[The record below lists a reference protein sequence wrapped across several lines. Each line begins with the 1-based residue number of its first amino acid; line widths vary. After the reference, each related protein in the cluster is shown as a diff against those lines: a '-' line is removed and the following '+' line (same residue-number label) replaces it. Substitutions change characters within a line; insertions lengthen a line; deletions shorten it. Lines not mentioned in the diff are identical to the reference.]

1 MRLDATDLRY
11 ITSQEFRV
19 LTAVE
24 MGSKN
29 HEVVPSSLAAQI
41 CGLHHSGINKLLGSL
56 AKRNLIARVQNT
68 KYDGYRLT
76 YGGYDYLALRAFSK
90 RDSVAAVGRRI
101 GVGKESDIMIVSSPD
116 QEQRVLKIHRLGRIS
131 FRAIKEKRDYMG
143 KRKSASWMY
152 MSRLA
157 AAKEYAFMKILHE
170 HGFPV
175 PQPIDQ
181 ARHCIVMSYIDA
193 FPLRQ
198 IAVLPPDQ
206 IPLLYSALMKLI
218 VRLARAGLI
227 HGDFNEF
234 NLLIREV
241 TSPSDDEY
249 ESDSAR
255 AAAPT
260 ESRAKNA
267 PRHDQPEPSQ
277 QHNANGLKV
286 DRALGH
292 EVERG
297 NGFERVI
304 APASL
309 QTAGQQGQELSESES
324 GSESEEE
331 EEEEG
336 HHDDDADAASD
347 GQVHLG
353 DDVTV
358 EPILIDFPQM
368 VSINHENAEYYFDR
382 DVECV
387 RRFFRKRFRYQS
399 DEFPR
404 FQDVVPEFARQQ
416 TKLPKPASDAEHAQ
430 DNDKPIVANGDIRLD
445 LLAKASGFGGSKQD
459 RELEQVS
466 VLHHEGVL
474 RFILR
479 QSSVTDHKLP
489 PDQFPQ
495 YMSSLRLS
503 TTEGMIEVAGSED
516 EGDEDLSDIE
526 DDDSDQGR
534 DSDDQEGTEE
544 DDDGS
549 DADAAQDRDDGLSR
563 QERKAAKAAAASAVK
578 PSRGAARKAM
588 LDGDDSKIAQLVASD
603 RAKAVRRAEKHHG
616 RKAHA
621 GKGGRAHAGG
631 KAKTGKARMINDSMD
646 F

>member
-11 ITSQEFRV
+11 ISSQEFRV
-19 LTAVE
+19 LTAIE

-90 RDSVAAVGRRI
+90 RDSIAAVGRRI
-101 GVGKESDIMIVSSPD
+101 GVGKESDIMIVSSPE

-241 TSPSDDEY
+241 STASDEEY
-249 ESDSAR
+249 DSDSAG
-255 AAAPT
+255 APPARDPQPSSS
-260 ESRAKNA
+260 SRRDPTDSA
-267 PRHDQPEPSQ
+267 Q
-277 QHNANGLKV
+277 QDTLEAEL
-286 DRALGH
+286 AEGH
-292 EVERG
+292 QIERG
-297 NGFERVI
+297 NGFERVV
-304 APASL
+304 APAQSQL
-309 QTAGQQGQELSESES
+309 PDVDDVDDVSDEVDQED
-324 GSESEEE
+324 EEE
-331 EEEEG
+331 
-336 HHDDDADAASD
+336 DDDDEAASETSER
-347 GQVHLG
+347 QIHLG

-387 RRFFRKRFRYQS
+387 RRFFRKRFRYHS

-404 FQDVVPEFARQQ
+404 FQDVVPEFVRKQ
-416 TKLPKPASDAEHAQ
+416 TKLPKSAPQPQDVDQDAVNNVQ
-430 DNDKPIVANGDIRLD
+430 TGDVRLD

-459 RELEQVS
+459 RELEQ
-466 VLHHEGVL
+466 
-474 RFILR
+474 
-479 QSSVTDHKLP
+479 
-489 PDQFPQ
+489 

-503 TTEGMIEVAGSED
+503 TTQGMIEVADSSPES
-516 EGDEDLSDIE
+516 GDEVDSDE
-526 DDDSDQGR
+526 QDEEEDSDQEDGE
-534 DSDDQEGTEE
+534 DEDESSEDDEE
-544 DDDGS
+544 DDEQGS
-549 DADAAQDRDDGLSR
+549 DAEVSR
-563 QERKAAKAAAASAVK
+563 KARKAAQASANGVK
-578 PSRGAARKAM
+578 PSRGAARKAL

-603 RAKAVRRAEKHHG
+603 RAKATRRAEKHHG
-616 RKAHA
+616 KKAHA

-631 KAKTGKARMINDSMD
+631 KAKTGKARMISDSMD

>member
-11 ITSQEFRV
+11 ISSQEFRV

-29 HEVVPSSLAAQI
+29 HQVVPSSLAAQI

-157 AAKEYAFMKILHE
+157 AAKEYAFMKILYE

-175 PQPIDQ
+175 PRPIDQ

-241 TSPSDDEY
+241 TNNSDDEY
-249 ESDSAR
+249 ESDSGRPVAAKEPQQHSASR
-255 AAAPT
+255 RDQLAAPSNPT
-260 ESRAKNA
+260 DAGLEA
-267 PRHDQPEPSQ
+267 DLTQGQ
-277 QHNANGLKV
+277 QI
-286 DRALGH
+286 
-292 EVERG
+292 ERG

-304 APASL
+304 ASSSSS
-309 QTAGQQGQELSESES
+309 QTQDKED
-324 GSESEEE
+324 EEE
-331 EEEEG
+331 ESDSEDQEEDEE
-336 HHDDDADAASD
+336 DAASE

-368 VSINHENAEYYFDR
+368 VSINHENAEYYFER

-387 RRFFRKRFRYQS
+387 RRFFRKRFRYHS

-404 FQDVVPEFARQQ
+404 FQDVVPEYARKQ
-416 TKLPKPASDAEHAQ
+416 TKPKPTTDVGEAVDEAGSVAAEA
-430 DNDKPIVANGDIRLD
+430 GDVRLD

-459 RELEQVS
+459 RELEQ
-466 VLHHEGVL
+466 
-474 RFILR
+474 
-479 QSSVTDHKLP
+479 
-489 PDQFPQ
+489 
-495 YMSSLRLS
+495 
-503 TTEGMIEVAGSED
+503 
-516 EGDEDLSDIE
+516 
-526 DDDSDQGR
+526 
-534 DSDDQEGTEE
+534 
-544 DDDGS
+544 
-549 DADAAQDRDDGLSR
+549 
-563 QERKAAKAAAASAVK
+563 
-578 PSRGAARKAM
+578 
-588 LDGDDSKIAQLVASD
+588 
-603 RAKAVRRAEKHHG
+603 
-616 RKAHA
+616 
-621 GKGGRAHAGG
+621 
-631 KAKTGKARMINDSMD
+631 
-646 F
+646 

>member
-11 ITSQEFRV
+11 ISSQEFRV

-29 HEVVPSSLAAQI
+29 HQVVPSTLAAQI

-101 GVGKESDIMIVSSPD
+101 GVGKESDIMIVSSPH

-157 AAKEYAFMKILHE
+157 AAKEYAFMKILHQ

-181 ARHCIVMSYIDA
+181 ARHCIVMSFIDA

-198 IAVLPPDQ
+198 IALLPPDQ

-241 TSPSDDEY
+241 ANPSDDEY
-249 ESDSAR
+249 ESDSNR
-255 AAAPT
+255 AQSANV
-260 ESRAKNA
+260 S
-267 PRHDQPEPSQ
+267 QPKSTSTRQ
-277 QHNANGLKV
+277 QLEAQQNQPGLE
-286 DRALGH
+286 AELAEGQ
-292 EVERG
+292 EIERG
-297 NGFERVI
+297 KGFQRIV

-309 QTAGQQGQELSESES
+309 QVTDDSEDQHLQE
-324 GSESEEE
+324 GSEEQEE
-331 EEEEG
+331 
-336 HHDDDADAASD
+336 DDQQDAASD

-353 DDVTV
+353 NDVTV

-387 RRFFRKRFRYQS
+387 RRFFRKRFRYHS
-399 DEFPR
+399 DEYPR
-404 FQDVVPEFARQQ
+404 FQDVVPEHARKQ
-416 TKLPKPASDAEHAQ
+416 TKLPKTAPDAQNGEQACPAPESAD
-430 DNDKPIVANGDIRLD
+430 VRLD
-445 LLAKASGFGGSKQD
+445 LLAKASGFSGTKED
-459 RELEQVS
+459 RELEQ
-466 VLHHEGVL
+466 
-474 RFILR
+474 F
-479 QSSVTDHKLP
+479 
-489 PDQFPQ
+489 
-495 YMSSLRLS
+495 MSALRLS
-503 TTEGMIEVAGSED
+503 TTEGMIQIADSKDDED
-516 EGDEDLSDIE
+516 EDQDDEDE
-526 DDDSDQGR
+526 D
-534 DSDDQEGTEE
+534 EE
-544 DDDGS
+544 DVSQDGS
-549 DADAAQDRDDGLSR
+549 DRGDDRDQDNEDNPAESK
-563 QERKAAKAAAASAVK
+563 EDRKARKAAAAANGPK
-578 PSRGAARKAM
+578 ISRGAARKAA

-603 RAKAVRRAEKHHG
+603 RAKAARRAEKHHG

-631 KAKTGKARMINDSMD
+631 KAKTGKARMVSDSLD

>member
-11 ITSQEFRV
+11 ISSQEFRV

-29 HEVVPSSLAAQI
+29 HQVVPSTLAAQI

-157 AAKEYAFMKILHE
+157 AAKEYAFMKILHQ

-181 ARHCIVMSYIDA
+181 ARHCIVMSFIDA

-241 TSPSDDEY
+241 ANPSDDEY
-249 ESDSAR
+249 ESDSGR
-255 AAAPT
+255 AQP
-260 ESRAKNA
+260 AKVS
-267 PRHDQPEPSQ
+267 QPKSTSTRQ
-277 QHNANGLKV
+277 QLEAQQKQPGLE
-286 DRALGH
+286 AELG
-292 EVERG
+292 EGQEIERG
-297 NGFERVI
+297 KGVQRIV

-309 QTAGQQGQELSESES
+309 QVTDDSEDQHLQED
-324 GSESEEE
+324 SEEE
-331 EEEEG
+331 EE
-336 HHDDDADAASD
+336 DDQEDAASD

-387 RRFFRKRFRYQS
+387 RRFFRKRFRYHS
-399 DEFPR
+399 DEYPR
-404 FQDVVPEFARQQ
+404 FQDVVPEHARKQ
-416 TKLPKPASDAEHAQ
+416 TKLPKTAPDAQNGEQASPAPESGH
-430 DNDKPIVANGDIRLD
+430 VRLD
-445 LLAKASGFGGSKQD
+445 LLAKASGFSGTKED
-459 RELEQVS
+459 RELEQ
-466 VLHHEGVL
+466 
-474 RFILR
+474 F
-479 QSSVTDHKLP
+479 
-489 PDQFPQ
+489 
-495 YMSSLRLS
+495 MSALRLS
-503 TTEGMIEVAGSED
+503 TTEGMIQVADSKDDEDEDQDDEDED
-516 EGDEDLSDIE
+516 EGDDCQDGSD
-526 DDDSDQGR
+526 G
-534 DSDDQEGTEE
+534 GG
-544 DDDGS
+544 DDDG
-549 DADAAQDRDDGLSR
+549 DQDNEHDPAESKED
-563 QERKAAKAAAASAVK
+563 RKARKAAAAANGPK
-578 PSRGAARKAM
+578 ISRGAARKAA

-603 RAKAVRRAEKHHG
+603 RAKAARRAEKHHG

-631 KAKTGKARMINDSMD
+631 KAKTGKARMVSDSLD

>member
-11 ITSQEFRV
+11 ISSQEFRV

-241 TSPSDDEY
+241 TNPSDDEY
-249 ESDSAR
+249 ESDSGR
-255 AAAPT
+255 APQASDTQSKSASRRDQDDAA
-260 ESRAKNA
+260 
-267 PRHDQPEPSQ
+267 HQPKDVGLEAALADGQ
-277 QHNANGLKV
+277 QI
-286 DRALGH
+286 
-292 EVERG
+292 ERG
-297 NGFERVI
+297 KGFERVI
-304 APASL
+304 APASS
-309 QTAGQQGQELSESES
+309 QTQDHGEVEQSESED
-324 GSESEEE
+324 GMND
-331 EEEEG
+331 
-336 HHDDDADAASD
+336 DDDADAASE

-368 VSINHENAEYYFDR
+368 VSINHENAE
-382 DVECV
+382 
-387 RRFFRKRFRYQS
+387 
-399 DEFPR
+399 
-404 FQDVVPEFARQQ
+404 
-416 TKLPKPASDAEHAQ
+416 
-430 DNDKPIVANGDIRLD
+430 
-445 LLAKASGFGGSKQD
+445 
-459 RELEQVS
+459 
-466 VLHHEGVL
+466 
-474 RFILR
+474 
-479 QSSVTDHKLP
+479 
-489 PDQFPQ
+489 
-495 YMSSLRLS
+495 
-503 TTEGMIEVAGSED
+503 
-516 EGDEDLSDIE
+516 
-526 DDDSDQGR
+526 
-534 DSDDQEGTEE
+534 
-544 DDDGS
+544 
-549 DADAAQDRDDGLSR
+549 
-563 QERKAAKAAAASAVK
+563 
-578 PSRGAARKAM
+578 
-588 LDGDDSKIAQLVASD
+588 
-603 RAKAVRRAEKHHG
+603 
-616 RKAHA
+616 
-621 GKGGRAHAGG
+621 
-631 KAKTGKARMINDSMD
+631 
-646 F
+646 

>member
-11 ITSQEFRV
+11 ISSQEFRV

-41 CGLHHSGINKLLGSL
+41 CSLHHSGINKLLGSL

-241 TSPSDDEY
+241 TNHSDDEY
-249 ESDSAR
+249 ESDSGR
-255 AAAPT
+255 PAPSK
-260 ESRAKNA
+260 EPQAHSASR
-267 PRHDQPEPSQ
+267 RDQLVDPSQ
-277 QHNANGLKV
+277 KTDAGLEA
-286 DRALGH
+286 DLAEGQQI
-292 EVERG
+292 ERG

-304 APASL
+304 APTSSSQSADP
-309 QTAGQQGQELSESES
+309 TEEEESS
-324 GSESEEE
+324 DSEEE
-331 EEEEG
+331 DDG
-336 HHDDDADAASD
+336 HDDDAASE

-399 DEFPR
+399 EEFPR
-404 FQDVVPEFARQQ
+404 FQDVVPKYARKQ
-416 TKLPKPASDAEHAQ
+416 TKLPKTTADAEAVDKANDTTSAQ
-430 DNDKPIVANGDIRLD
+430 TGDVRLD

-459 RELEQVS
+459 RELEQ
-466 VLHHEGVL
+466 
-474 RFILR
+474 
-479 QSSVTDHKLP
+479 
-489 PDQFPQ
+489 

-503 TTEGMIEVAGSED
+503 TTAGMIEVADS
-516 EGDEDLSDIE
+516 GDEDESFGE
-526 DDDSDQGR
+526 DDDSID
-534 DSDDQEGTEE
+534 DDDEEESDDETDSADEQ
-544 DDDGS
+544 DDDGLT
-549 DADAAQDRDDGLSR
+549 RK
-563 QERKAAKAAAASAVK
+563 ERKALKSAASANSIK
-578 PSRGAARKAM
+578 PSRGAARKAL

-603 RAKAVRRAEKHHG
+603 RAKAARRAEKHHG
-616 RKAHA
+616 RKTHA

-631 KAKTGKARMINDSMD
+631 KAKTGKARMISDSMD

>member
-1 MRLDATDLRY
+1 MKFFRLTKISFRKFLFALQLDHHHHLVYPSLDTHSPSHASTMRLDATDLRY
-11 ITSQEFRV
+11 ISSQEFRV

-157 AAKEYAFMKILHE
+157 AAKEYAFMKILYE

-241 TSPSDDEY
+241 ADPSDDEY
-249 ESDSAR
+249 ESD
-255 AAAPT
+255 AAKPAPVK
-260 ESRAKNA
+260 ESRSDSVSK
-267 PRHDQPEPSQ
+267 RDQAVTPPQRGDAGLEAELQNRQ
-277 QHNANGLKV
+277 QI
-286 DRALGH
+286 
-292 EVERG
+292 ERG
-297 NGFERVI
+297 NGFERVF
-304 APASL
+304 APTSL
-309 QTAGQQGQELSESES
+309 SHTSDPTAEEDD
-324 GSESEEE
+324 GSESEQ
-331 EEEEG
+331 EEG
-336 HHDDDADAASD
+336 ADEDADSASV

-368 VSINHENAEYYFDR
+368 VSINHENAE
-382 DVECV
+382 
-387 RRFFRKRFRYQS
+387 
-399 DEFPR
+399 
-404 FQDVVPEFARQQ
+404 
-416 TKLPKPASDAEHAQ
+416 
-430 DNDKPIVANGDIRLD
+430 
-445 LLAKASGFGGSKQD
+445 
-459 RELEQVS
+459 
-466 VLHHEGVL
+466 
-474 RFILR
+474 
-479 QSSVTDHKLP
+479 
-489 PDQFPQ
+489 
-495 YMSSLRLS
+495 
-503 TTEGMIEVAGSED
+503 
-516 EGDEDLSDIE
+516 
-526 DDDSDQGR
+526 
-534 DSDDQEGTEE
+534 
-544 DDDGS
+544 
-549 DADAAQDRDDGLSR
+549 
-563 QERKAAKAAAASAVK
+563 
-578 PSRGAARKAM
+578 
-588 LDGDDSKIAQLVASD
+588 
-603 RAKAVRRAEKHHG
+603 
-616 RKAHA
+616 
-621 GKGGRAHAGG
+621 
-631 KAKTGKARMINDSMD
+631 
-646 F
+646 

>member
-1 MRLDATDLRY
+1 M
-11 ITSQEFRV
+11 

-29 HEVVPSSLAAQI
+29 HEVVPSTLVAQI

-76 YGGYDYLALRAFSK
+76 YGGYDYLALRAFSQ

-157 AAKEYAFMKILHE
+157 AAKEYAFMKILYE

-206 IPLLYSALMKLI
+206 VPLLYSALMKLI

-241 TSPSDDEY
+241 TNPSDDEY
-249 ESDSAR
+249 GSDSGR
-255 AAAPT
+255 APPAVKDPQSKSVSLQGGRRLPGEAGLVADVA
-260 ESRAKNA
+260 EG
-267 PRHDQPEPSQ
+267 Q
-277 QHNANGLKV
+277 QI
-286 DRALGH
+286 
-292 EVERG
+292 ERG
-297 NGFERVI
+297 KGFERLL
-304 APASL
+304 ASASA
-309 QTAGQQGQELSESES
+309 QTAEQAGAAGIEADEDLSED
-324 GSESEEE
+324 EEDDDPDR
-331 EEEEG
+331 
-336 HHDDDADAASD
+336 DDDAASE

-368 VSINHENAEYYFDR
+368 VSINHENAE
-382 DVECV
+382 
-387 RRFFRKRFRYQS
+387 
-399 DEFPR
+399 
-404 FQDVVPEFARQQ
+404 
-416 TKLPKPASDAEHAQ
+416 
-430 DNDKPIVANGDIRLD
+430 
-445 LLAKASGFGGSKQD
+445 
-459 RELEQVS
+459 
-466 VLHHEGVL
+466 
-474 RFILR
+474 
-479 QSSVTDHKLP
+479 
-489 PDQFPQ
+489 
-495 YMSSLRLS
+495 
-503 TTEGMIEVAGSED
+503 
-516 EGDEDLSDIE
+516 
-526 DDDSDQGR
+526 
-534 DSDDQEGTEE
+534 
-544 DDDGS
+544 
-549 DADAAQDRDDGLSR
+549 
-563 QERKAAKAAAASAVK
+563 
-578 PSRGAARKAM
+578 
-588 LDGDDSKIAQLVASD
+588 
-603 RAKAVRRAEKHHG
+603 
-616 RKAHA
+616 
-621 GKGGRAHAGG
+621 
-631 KAKTGKARMINDSMD
+631 
-646 F
+646 

>member
-11 ITSQEFRV
+11 ISSQEFRV
-19 LTAVE
+19 LTAIE

-29 HEVVPSSLAAQI
+29 HEVVPSTLAAQI

-90 RDSVAAVGRRI
+90 RDSIAAVGRRI

-157 AAKEYAFMKILHE
+157 AAKEYAFMKILYE

-181 ARHCIVMSYIDA
+181 ARHCIVMSFIDA

-206 IPLLYSALMKLI
+206 IAPLYSALMKLI

-241 TSPSDDEY
+241 SNSSDDEY
-249 ESDSAR
+249 EDG
-255 AAAPT
+255 PI
-260 ESRAKNA
+260 K
-267 PRHDQPEPSQ
+267 SQ
-277 QHNANGLKV
+277 QQQPKSSTTKAGDDAQQNDAGLEAELA
-286 DRALGH
+286 DGQQI
-292 EVERG
+292 ERG
-297 NGFERVI
+297 KGFERLV

-309 QTAGQQGQELSESES
+309 QTAEED
-324 GSESEEE
+324 SEEYSDEDSDDDE
-331 EEEEG
+331 EAE
-336 HHDDDADAASD
+336 DDDAASE

-353 DDVTV
+353 DDVTI

-368 VSINHENAEYYFDR
+368 VSVNHENAE
-382 DVECV
+382 
-387 RRFFRKRFRYQS
+387 
-399 DEFPR
+399 
-404 FQDVVPEFARQQ
+404 
-416 TKLPKPASDAEHAQ
+416 
-430 DNDKPIVANGDIRLD
+430 
-445 LLAKASGFGGSKQD
+445 
-459 RELEQVS
+459 
-466 VLHHEGVL
+466 
-474 RFILR
+474 
-479 QSSVTDHKLP
+479 
-489 PDQFPQ
+489 
-495 YMSSLRLS
+495 
-503 TTEGMIEVAGSED
+503 
-516 EGDEDLSDIE
+516 
-526 DDDSDQGR
+526 
-534 DSDDQEGTEE
+534 
-544 DDDGS
+544 
-549 DADAAQDRDDGLSR
+549 
-563 QERKAAKAAAASAVK
+563 
-578 PSRGAARKAM
+578 
-588 LDGDDSKIAQLVASD
+588 
-603 RAKAVRRAEKHHG
+603 
-616 RKAHA
+616 
-621 GKGGRAHAGG
+621 
-631 KAKTGKARMINDSMD
+631 
-646 F
+646 

>member
-11 ITSQEFRV
+11 ISSQEFRV
-19 LTAVE
+19 LTAIE

-198 IAVLPPDQ
+198 IAVLPADQ

-241 TSPSDDEY
+241 SNTSDDEY
-249 ESDSAR
+249 ESDSGR
-255 AAAPT
+255 APPAK
-260 ESRAKNA
+260 ESQPKSTGR
-267 PRHDQPEPSQ
+267 RDQIDEPQHSGLEADLAEGQ
-277 QHNANGLKV
+277 QI
-286 DRALGH
+286 
-292 EVERG
+292 ERG
-297 NGFERVI
+297 KGFERLV
-304 APASL
+304 APPSL
-309 QTAGQQGQELSESES
+309 QTDQDEASEAEDD
-324 GSESEEE
+324 SEEE
-331 EEEEG
+331 EE
-336 HHDDDADAASD
+336 DDDDEAASE

-368 VSINHENAEYYFDR
+368 VSINHENAE
-382 DVECV
+382 
-387 RRFFRKRFRYQS
+387 
-399 DEFPR
+399 
-404 FQDVVPEFARQQ
+404 
-416 TKLPKPASDAEHAQ
+416 
-430 DNDKPIVANGDIRLD
+430 
-445 LLAKASGFGGSKQD
+445 
-459 RELEQVS
+459 
-466 VLHHEGVL
+466 
-474 RFILR
+474 
-479 QSSVTDHKLP
+479 
-489 PDQFPQ
+489 
-495 YMSSLRLS
+495 
-503 TTEGMIEVAGSED
+503 
-516 EGDEDLSDIE
+516 
-526 DDDSDQGR
+526 
-534 DSDDQEGTEE
+534 
-544 DDDGS
+544 
-549 DADAAQDRDDGLSR
+549 
-563 QERKAAKAAAASAVK
+563 
-578 PSRGAARKAM
+578 
-588 LDGDDSKIAQLVASD
+588 
-603 RAKAVRRAEKHHG
+603 
-616 RKAHA
+616 
-621 GKGGRAHAGG
+621 
-631 KAKTGKARMINDSMD
+631 
-646 F
+646 

>member
-11 ITSQEFRV
+11 ISSQEFRV

-29 HEVVPSSLAAQI
+29 HEVVPSTLAAQI

-116 QEQRVLKIHRLGRIS
+116 QQQRVLKIHRLGRIS

-157 AAKEYAFMKILHE
+157 AAKEYAFMKILYE

-198 IAVLPPDQ
+198 IAVLPAEQ

-218 VRLARAGLI
+218 VRLAKAGLI

-241 TSPSDDEY
+241 TNPSDDEY
-249 ESDSAR
+249 ESDSGR
-255 AAAPT
+255 APP
-260 ESRAKNA
+260 SKNA
-267 PRHDQPEPSQ
+267 QPSSTSRREQIHAQQQ
-277 QHNANGLKV
+277 QHEAGLEA
-286 DRALGH
+286 DLAEGQQI
-292 EVERG
+292 ERG
-297 NGFERVI
+297 NGFERLV
-304 APASL
+304 ASASL
-309 QTAGQQGQELSESES
+309 QTADEYA
-324 GSESEEE
+324 SEEE
-331 EEEEG
+331 EDDSEDEDEAD
-336 HHDDDADAASD
+336 DDDAASQ

-368 VSINHENAEYYFDR
+368 VSINHENAEYYFER

-387 RRFFRKRFRYQS
+387 RRFFRKRFRYHS

-404 FQDVVPEFARQQ
+404 FQDVVPEYARKQ
-416 TKLPKPASDAEHAQ
+416 TKLPKTAPEAENV
-430 DNDKPIVANGDIRLD
+430 DEANPTTTEGGDMRLD

-459 RELEQVS
+459 RELEQ
-466 VLHHEGVL
+466 
-474 RFILR
+474 
-479 QSSVTDHKLP
+479 
-489 PDQFPQ
+489 

-503 TTEGMIEVAGSED
+503 TTEGMIEVAD
-516 EGDEDLSDIE
+516 VE
-526 DDDSDQGR
+526 DDDSFDV
-534 DSDDQEGTEE
+534 EEEE
-544 DDDGS
+544 DDDDEESDEDEEAEDEDEGEGS
-549 DADAAQDRDDGLSR
+549 DAGDAKKD
-563 QERKAAKAAAASAVK
+563 RKAAKAAAAAGIK
-578 PSRGAARKAM
+578 PSRGAARKAA

-603 RAKAVRRAEKHHG
+603 RAKAARRAEKHHG

-631 KAKTGKARMINDSMD
+631 KAKTGKARMISDSMD